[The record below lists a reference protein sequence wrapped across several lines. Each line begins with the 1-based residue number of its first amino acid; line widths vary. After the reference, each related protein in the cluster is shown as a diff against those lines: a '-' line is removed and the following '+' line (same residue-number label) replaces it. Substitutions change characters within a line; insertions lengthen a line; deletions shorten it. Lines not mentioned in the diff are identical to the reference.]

1 MSQSDIPADG
11 ERRPSRQGWA
21 LVGAQAVLFLAVPV
35 AALLPA
41 LGSPLWASLPLSIG
55 LIVLG
60 AAGLLAASRHLGR
73 ALTPLP
79 QPNGQGLAA
88 HGLYRWVRHPI
99 YTSVLVIC
107 LGAAVGA
114 GKLQVYAVVLA
125 LVVFFAFKARLEERY
140 LLRAYEGYAAYA
152 ATTGRF
158 VPGVGRL
165 AAVVPRRD

>member
-1 MSQSDIPADG
+1 M
-11 ERRPSRQGWA
+11 
-21 LVGAQAVLFLAVPV
+21 GAQAVLFVAMPV

-41 LGSPLWASLPLSIG
+41 MGPALWASLPLSIV
-55 LIVLG
+55 LIVVG

-114 GKLQVYAVVLA
+114 GKVQVYAVVLV
-125 LVVFFAFKARLEERY
+125 LVGFFAFKARLEERY
-140 LLRAYEGYAAYA
+140 LLRTYEGYAAYA
-152 ATTGRF
+152 AVTGRF
-158 VPGVGRL
+158 VPSLGRL
-165 AAVVPRRD
+165 RPRRAMPQQD